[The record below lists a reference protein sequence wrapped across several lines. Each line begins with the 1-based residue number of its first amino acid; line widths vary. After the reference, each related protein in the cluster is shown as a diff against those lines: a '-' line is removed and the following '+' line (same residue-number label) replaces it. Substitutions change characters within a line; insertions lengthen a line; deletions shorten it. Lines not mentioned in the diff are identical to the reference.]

1 MHETI
6 PLSRS
11 TQFVVLTGAGISA
24 ESGIAT
30 FRGDATSATG
40 RDGNGLWEQHAV
52 EDVASP
58 EGWERDA
65 ALVWRFYSERRAKAA
80 EAKPNAG
87 HLALARVQKHLGANF
102 TLVTQNVDNLH
113 EQAGSTNVIHMHGEL
128 FKTRCENPD
137 CKLVPFED
145 RRLYTDANALPRCSL
160 CRARLRPHIV
170 WFGEI
175 PLELHPIKRK
185 VEDCDLFMTV
195 GSSGVVYP
203 AAGFVREL
211 VYRRQMGESCRAIYV
226 GLERPANA
234 DQFQETRL
242 GKSGEILPT
251 LFTLGA

>member
-1 MHETI
+1 MHEPI
-6 PLSRS
+6 SLSRS

-30 FRGDATSATG
+30 FRGDANSAAG

-65 ALVWRFYSERRAKAA
+65 ALVWRFYSERRANAA

-87 HLALARVQKHLGANF
+87 HLALARVQKYLGTSF

-145 RRLYTDANALPRCSL
+145 RRLYTQANALPRCSL

-185 VEDCDLFMTV
+185 VEDCDLFGHFSV
-195 GSSGVVYP
+195 AASRALFGLQARAGSRRYSRGCRRASLDNFLSHSWDSSTYP
-203 AAGFVREL
+203 KVSSSF
-211 VYRRQMGESCRAIYV
+211 
-226 GLERPANA
+226 
-234 DQFQETRL
+234 
-242 GKSGEILPT
+242 
-251 LFTLGA
+251 

>member
-1 MHETI
+1 MHEPI
-6 PLSRS
+6 SLSRS
-11 TQFVVLTGAGISA
+11 TRFVVLTGAGISA

-30 FRGDATSATG
+30 FRDA
-40 RDGNGLWEQHAV
+40 NGLWEQHAV

-58 EGWERDA
+58 DGWERDA

-87 HLALARVQKHLGANF
+87 HFALARVQRHLGSDF
-102 TLVTQNVDNLH
+102 TLITQNVDNLH
-113 EQAGSTNVIHMHGEL
+113 SLAGSTGVIHMHGEL
-128 FKTRCENPD
+128 FKTRCENPQ
-137 CKLVPFED
+137 CKLAPFED
-145 RRLYTDANALPRCSL
+145 KRLYMDAKALPRCTL
-160 CRARLRPHIV
+160 CGARLRPHIV
-170 WFGEI
+170 WFGEV

-251 LFTLGA
+251 LFTLDA